1 MGNRKVVWG
10 LGRATSLAIGMKLS
24 RKRQRWFKEVMLSGQ
39 TITQKLGGCPS
50 CTQGF
55 EHEPFCGGVS
65 PPEEGVE
72 GGRGRKEQVE
82 PAVGQRLLMTDEF
95 E

>member
-1 MGNRKVVWG
+1 
-10 LGRATSLAIGMKLS
+10 MKLS

-82 PAVGQRLLMTDEF
+82 PAVGQRLPMTDEF